1 MFEAVFVGNGAP
13 HEEQR
18 QRKAGTH
25 PPMNDRLSRTGRRC
39 RLLWIAGVDLVGIPV
54 KVAVEIDKFD
64 RRHTGGLARAECARV
79 DPREMRDVEE
89 VVDHSSR

>member
-1 MFEAVFVGNGAP
+1 
-13 HEEQR
+13 
-18 QRKAGTH
+18 
-25 PPMNDRLSRTGRRC
+25 MNDRLSRTAS
-39 RLLWIAGVDLVGIPV
+39 LPPLWIAGVDLVGIPV
-54 KVAVEIDKFD
+54 KVAGEIDKFD